1 MLVWKQ
7 YLRCNFLLW
16 SNKDNCFRL
25 FICHESKFYLQ
36 HHTCG
41 SHAYSNVILSPRA
54 RMMLFKL
61 MLILELDTIQ
71 KKISISTFL
80 SLDRLWWRYIILT
93 TDLVFGIKKKPRVE
107 VSCERDCI
115 CMENLICTLCF
126 CLIPLSLTY
135 CFYYLPT
142 HLWSNW
148 FAVDPMLIK
157 MEMSM

>member
-36 HHTCG
+36 HHTCS

-61 MLILELDTIQ
+61 MLTLELDTIQ

-80 SLDRLWWRYIILT
+80 SLDRSWWQYIILT
-93 TDLVFGIKKKPRVE
+93 TDLVFGIKKKATGWSQLWKRLHLYGKL
-107 VSCERDCI
+107 
-115 CMENLICTLCF
+115 NLYSLF
-126 CLIPLSLTY
+126 LSDSPFSHILLLLFTD
-135 CFYYLPT
+135 
-142 HLWSNW
+142 S
-148 FAVDPMLIK
+148 
-157 MEMSM
+157 SMK

>member
-61 MLILELDTIQ
+61 MLTLELDTIQ

-93 TDLVFGIKKKPRVE
+93 TDLVFGIKKKSHGLKSAVKEIAFVWKIKFVLSVSVWFPFLSHIASTIYRLIYE
-107 VSCERDCI
+107 VIDLL
-115 CMENLICTLCF
+115 LILC
-126 CLIPLSLTY
+126 
-135 CFYYLPT
+135 
-142 HLWSNW
+142 
-148 FAVDPMLIK
+148 
-157 MEMSM
+157 